1 MPDARYR
8 GYLKYSLR
16 YLNVPW
22 DVSWDCAEDHAYSK
36 SNMEEMILKQMKAIA
51 MVALVLLALAGAAAA
66 AETVDVR
73 STVMTFSEG
82 GVNPATIDPTSWA
95 GLYYDFDKGQGTESF
110 TIDVAGSNK
119 INITYTTSP
128 ISVEAEADSFGDFYL
143 IGFFAEEYV
152 ALANKDDKVFANK
165 VAKLVI
171 DEDEKYTLK
180 TGQSLDLGAGYTVIP
195 KQIDVDGNKVWIELQ
210 YNGETIDDAIINT
223 NRTNDEDKNWVLKQ
237 DVLDEDDV
245 VVFQVHV
252 NEVFQGSVDSLVEIQ
267 GVWLSDF
274 ENAVEIKD
282 DTDYNKFECEAA
294 DEDSLEY
301 VAKNVT
307 LAKDKDSHL
316 GKGIYI
322 VTGDKYNDN
331 KQFMFVKRYTE
342 AGTYEVRSSVLPVAN
357 GELTI
362 DYTQFAAFYYDL
374 DEDIATEEMTLK
386 ITDGNKLENKSGIT
400 YTTTAKM
407 ISYEESNISGQYPI
421 AGLFGAAYV
430 PLMDKDEKVVAEKLT
445 KLIIDDDEKYTLKT
459 GQSLDLGAGY
469 VVIPKQ
475 IDVDGNKVWIELQKD
490 GETVDDAIINTNSSN
505 NDQKTWTL
513 KQDVLDEDDIVVL
526 NVHVNEVFQGSV
538 DSLVEI
544 QGVWLIDYV
553 NAFEI
558 KEDDSFGKLD
568 FDGADGNTLTFIS
581 NTNITLAKD
590 KELKLGGVDNC
601 MMKIKTN
608 SPDDG
613 VDNLFYLFVEKTLG
627 ESAPVNPTTPEEEPT
642 EEPTS
647 APAQPTTQPA
657 QPTTEPA
664 QPTTSA
670 PATSEPTTQP
680 TEEKKSNTMMYIIIA
695 VVILIIIAAAVVI
708 LKKSGKI

>member
-1 MPDARYR
+1 
-8 GYLKYSLR
+8 
-16 YLNVPW
+16 
-22 DVSWDCAEDHAYSK
+22 
-36 SNMEEMILKQMKAIA
+36 MEEMILKQMKAIA

-82 GVNPATIDPTSWA
+82 GVTPATIDPTSWA
-95 GLYYDFDKGQGTESF
+95 GLYYDFDKGQGTETF

-119 INITYTTSP
+119 INITYETTP
-128 ISVEAEADSFGDFYL
+128 IPVEAEEGSFGNFNL

-152 ALANKDDKVFANK
+152 ALSGDDSNKVFANK
-165 VAKLVI
+165 VAKLII

-223 NRTNDEDKNWVLKQ
+223 NRTNDADKNWVLKQ
-237 DVLDEDDV
+237 DVLDEDNV
-245 VVFQVHV
+245 IVFQVHV
-252 NEVFQGSVDSLVEIQ
+252 NEVFQGSVDSLVEIE
-267 GVWLSDF
+267 GVWLCDF

-294 DEDSLEY
+294 DESGLKY

-342 AGTYEVRSSVLPVAN
+342 AGTYEVRSSVLPTKT
-357 GELTI
+357 GEQKI

-374 DEDIATEEMTLK
+374 DEDIATENMT
-386 ITDGNKLENKSGIT
+386 ITITEDNKLKNDSGIV
-400 YTTTAKM
+400 YTTTARM
-407 ISYEESNISGQYPI
+407 ISFEESNISGQYPI
-421 AGLFGAAYV
+421 VGLFGAAYV
-430 PLMDKDEKVVAEKLT
+430 PLMDKDKVIAEKLT

-568 FDGADGNTLTFIS
+568 FDGTEDNTLVFVS

-590 KELKLGGVDNC
+590 KDIKLGGVDNC

-608 SPDDG
+608 SPDSG
-613 VDNLFYLFVEKTLG
+613 ADNLFYLYVEKTLG
-627 ESAPVNPTTPEEEPT
+627 ESAPVNPTTPEEPT

-670 PATSEPTTQP
+670 PATSEPAPQP
-680 TEEKKSNTMMYIIIA
+680 EEKKSNTMMYIIIA
-695 VVILIIIAAAVVI
+695 VVIIILIVAAVAI